1 MRKHNEELEVPGKE
15 ESEVPAN
22 FGGQKRFRMPLLKS
36 DPCVRDD
43 VSALVFFFGGVV
55 LKIRIV
61 F

>member
-1 MRKHNEELEVPGKE
+1 MRKHNEELEVPGIE

-43 VSALVFFFGGVV
+43 VSAVV
-55 LKIRIV
+55 LL
-61 F
+61 FFLGGWF